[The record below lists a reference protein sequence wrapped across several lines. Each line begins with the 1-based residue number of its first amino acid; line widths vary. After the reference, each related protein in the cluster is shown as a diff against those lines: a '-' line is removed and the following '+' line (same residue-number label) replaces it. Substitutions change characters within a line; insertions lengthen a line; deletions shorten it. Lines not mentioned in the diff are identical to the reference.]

1 MNSTL
6 EFTLKEGLKVE
17 INFFWEIKSWRNFFE
32 GLKRKIDMLLILS
45 NKRAWLET
53 ALKEDVI
60 RIMLK
65 LVSLKNTSKKKVKR
79 P

>member
-1 MNSTL
+1 
-6 EFTLKEGLKVE
+6 
-17 INFFWEIKSWRNFFE
+17 
-32 GLKRKIDMLLILS
+32 MLLILS